1 MQRPSFESL
10 ISPPWA
16 EEENVPCDDP
26 YHHLSN
32 KQPHPA
38 QSENSEES
46 LESVVILGYN

>member
-16 EEENVPCDDP
+16 EEENTPYDDP
-26 YHHLSN
+26 YYHLSN
-32 KQPHPA
+32 KQPQPS
-38 QSENSEES
+38 QTESSEEN